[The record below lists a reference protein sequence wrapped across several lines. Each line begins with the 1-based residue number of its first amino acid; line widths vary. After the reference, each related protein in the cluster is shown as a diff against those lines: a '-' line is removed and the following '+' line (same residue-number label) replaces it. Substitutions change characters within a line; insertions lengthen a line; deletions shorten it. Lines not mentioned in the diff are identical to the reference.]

1 MHVATKTLGLAGLLS
16 TGILNNAVAAT
27 DATDTLVNVTVDP
40 ALISE
45 VTQALPESVDVN
57 QEFLNPNYNP
67 NISFQEDAH
76 VAVTFLDEG
85 AGYRNSLGYFTFE
98 DNTFDGYTFGDI
110 DSNGS
115 GSISIS
121 EIGNLEGVSTGLIF
135 ANASESGGGGSLNA
149 GDTVGLGG
157 TEVVNIDGTSFD
169 MEGGL
174 TFSEGTNMGF
184 FLMQNAYQG
193 SWGGNNYLNNNA
205 TTFYTLDFLNP
216 ENSSTATFGNAGEFS
231 RHVAMMTS
239 VAGENE
245 LILGF
250 EDLVRP
256 GGDNDFN
263 DAVFRIRTDPVT
275 AMFAD
280 VPTTETVISMQAA
293 PLPELGRG
301 LSGLFA
307 CAIGGLF
314 LFRRRTDQT

>member
-1 MHVATKTLGLAGLLS
+1 MHTATKTLGLAGLLS

-40 ALISE
+40 TLISE

-57 QEFLNPNYNP
+57 QEFLNPSYDP
-67 NISFQEDAH
+67 NISFQADAH
-76 VAVTFLDEG
+76 VSVTFLDEG
-85 AGYRNSLGYFTFE
+85 AGYKNALGYFTFE
-98 DNTFDGYTFGDI
+98 NDTFDGYTFGDI
-110 DSNGS
+110 DTDSS
-115 GSISIS
+115 GSISIN
-121 EIGNLEGVSTGLIF
+121 EISNLSGVSTGLIF
-135 ANASESGGGGSLNA
+135 ANASESGGGGTLNV

-157 TEVVNIDGTSFD
+157 TEIVNINDTTFD
-169 MEGGL
+169 MTGGT
-174 TFSEGTNMGF
+174 TFSAGTNMGF
-184 FLMQNAYQG
+184 YLMQNAYRG
-193 SWGGNNYLNNNA
+193 TWGDNHYLNDNA
-205 TTFYTLDFLNP
+205 TTFYTVDFLNP
-216 ENSSTATFGNAGEFS
+216 ENNASATLGNAGEFS

-293 PLPELGRG
+293 PMPELGRG